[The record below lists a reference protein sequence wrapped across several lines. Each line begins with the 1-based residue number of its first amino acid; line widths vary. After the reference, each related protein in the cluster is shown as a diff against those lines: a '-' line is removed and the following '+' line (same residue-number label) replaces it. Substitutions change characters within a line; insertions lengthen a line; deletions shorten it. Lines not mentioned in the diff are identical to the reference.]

1 MTRRSEVIA
10 NLRNISLIAHFNVY
24 PRMTWQAN
32 ARAFRTYFQPCAGVP
47 DTANRRNRR
56 LSVIVDTSWLPW
68 RP

>member
-56 LSVIVDTSWLPW
+56 LWLPW